1 MQANR
6 AEWHRR
12 IEEDI
17 TSRQHLS
24 FDEKKEELTKWKKRE
39 MVFNNTVIPLIEEAK
54 SICDQTYQTRAGE
67 AGTPESRLLQAT
79 SPALKVHSLCCL
91 PSVADACSEA

>member
-6 AEWHRR
+6 AEWQRR

-24 FDEKKEELTKWKKRE
+24 DDEKMEELTKWKKRE

-54 SICDQTYQTRAGE
+54 SICDQTDQSPAGE

-79 SPALKVHSLCCL
+79 SPAVKVPIRCCL
-91 PSVADACSEA
+91 PSVSCARSEA